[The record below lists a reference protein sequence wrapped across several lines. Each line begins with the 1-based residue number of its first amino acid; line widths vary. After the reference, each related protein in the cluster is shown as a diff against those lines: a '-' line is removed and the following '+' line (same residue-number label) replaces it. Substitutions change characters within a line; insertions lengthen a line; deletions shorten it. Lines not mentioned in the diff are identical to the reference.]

1 MFSMSDATTYTS
13 TESAF
18 LHEVTASSGCE
29 FVSREASLTRRR
41 DQYLGGRTKENKG
54 RWLLG
59 DIRTETKEGK
69 NDDGEIRV
77 AVKSR

>member
-1 MFSMSDATTYTS
+1 MS
-13 TESAF
+13 
-18 LHEVTASSGCE
+18 LI
-29 FVSREASLTRRR
+29 REASLTHRR
-41 DQYLGGRTKENKG
+41 DQDLGGRTKENKG

-59 DIRTETKEGK
+59 YIRTETKEGK